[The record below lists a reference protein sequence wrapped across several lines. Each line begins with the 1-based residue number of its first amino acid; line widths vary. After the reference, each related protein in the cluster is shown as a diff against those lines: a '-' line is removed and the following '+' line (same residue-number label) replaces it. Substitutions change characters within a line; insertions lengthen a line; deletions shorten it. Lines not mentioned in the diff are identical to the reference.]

1 MRLVLDTNVLIA
13 AFIAKG
19 VCAELLEHC
28 IRRHTVVTSNFI
40 LNEFRETMAG
50 KFKFTHE
57 ETEAA
62 LKLLAPRVVMVEPA
76 TLDSPVSRDA
86 DDDTILGTALTGQCA
101 CIVTGDKDLLVLKRF
116 RAIDIVSPQDF
127 GEYEVRS

>member
-28 IRRHTVVTSNFI
+28 IRRHTVVASNFI

-50 KFKFTHE
+50 KFKFTRE

-62 LKLLAPRVVMVEPA
+62 LKLLAPRVVVVEPA

-86 DDDTILGTALTGQCA
+86 DDDKILGTALTGQCV
-101 CIVTGDKDLLVLKRF
+101 CIVTGDKDLLVLKQF
-116 RAIDIVSPQDF
+116 RMIDILSPHDF
-127 GEYEVRS
+127 GEYEAGS